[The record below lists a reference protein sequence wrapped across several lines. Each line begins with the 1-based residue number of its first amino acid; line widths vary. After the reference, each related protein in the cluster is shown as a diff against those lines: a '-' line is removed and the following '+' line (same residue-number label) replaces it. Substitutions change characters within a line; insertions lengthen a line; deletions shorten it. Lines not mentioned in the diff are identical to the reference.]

1 MLQLNHIKKEYKTGD
16 LVQKALDDVSLNL
29 RDNEFVAILGPSGSG
44 KTTLLNVIGGL
55 DRYDSG
61 DLIINGISTKK
72 YTDRDWDSYRNHT
85 IGFVF
90 QSYNLIP
97 HQTVLSNVE
106 LALTISGI
114 SGAERR
120 SRATK
125 ALEQVGLGDQL
136 HKHPSEMSGGQMQ
149 RVAIARALVN
159 NPDILL
165 ADEPTGALD
174 SDTSIQVMELLKE
187 VAKDRLVVMVT
198 HNPELAEQYATR
210 IVRLRDGVIQSDT
223 APFTPDDSA
232 QVPPVHKNLGH
243 SSMSPLTA
251 LALSFNNLLTKK
263 TRTLLTAFA
272 GSIGIIG
279 IALILSLSAG
289 VSNYIQEMERS
300 TLSEYPLQI
309 STTGVDLAALLD
321 PGSYTSAVANNTNV
335 GATSASSTPEGM
347 VTVRELLSQLTEDN
361 SSVND
366 LASLKK
372 YLDSDECTIS
382 EDAASIEYSY
392 GIAPLIYRQNKD
404 GTVRQIFPDSS
415 LSALNNTTSAAGI
428 VSSMTNQSVFT
439 EMAEEPSLYEDQYD
453 VKAGRWPESY
463 NEAVLVLNSDGSISD
478 YALYILGIE
487 DDSVMMRFLQEYAKN
502 KNTQA
507 PTGYGTYPYDTFV
520 GLKYKI
526 VTSSDYYVYDEE
538 RQIWRNRSDDEA
550 YVEQLVENSPDLTIV
565 GVVQPRA
572 DASSTILPIGVAYT
586 HALTYYAID
595 HAAES
600 EVVKQ
605 QLADP
610 EVNVLTGE
618 RFDADQRE
626 TDLDISSLFSV
637 DTDMLKDAFQ
647 FDASKLQFDLSGA
660 FDLQDGS
667 FDFSSIL
674 DPSAFQLDLS
684 DLDLSDIDMSDV
696 ELPDMDALDLSQ
708 LFADMDLSV
717 SEDALQSLMKKIMNG
732 YKRYIIGNGILNL
745 DKIGFSSY
753 MESDQFKQL
762 LSESMGDLLDT
773 TGLQEQFT
781 ASLQQNL
788 QGIMTSYLQSYSE
801 QLSQKLGE
809 ALQTKLTAAIQTQ
822 MSTVMQQLMTQLTT
836 QFSQQ
841 IQSAIQNNIA
851 QLSSQVEDAL
861 KIDPTVFQSAVQ
873 VNMSTDDLVDL
884 VKMNLQSSTTSYS
897 SVLGALGYSDY
908 AKPGSIWI
916 YPKSFEAKNRIVDSL
931 NAYNAAM
938 RAQGEEDKVI
948 VFSDTVGTLMS
959 AVTKIVDMVSNVLV
973 AFVAISLAVSSIMIG
988 VITYISV
995 LERRKEIG
1003 ILRAIGA
1010 SKHNVSE
1017 VFNAETFIIG
1027 MCSGVIGV
1035 GLCLL
1040 LLIPGN
1046 MLIHSIAGTTSVTAV
1061 LPPKA
1066 ALVLIVLATLLTI
1079 LGGLIPAR
1087 SAAKCN
1093 PVTALRSE

>member
-1 MLQLNHIKKEYKTGD
+1 MYSGSVPARMRRKGSHMLQLNHIKKEYKTGD

-223 APFTPDDSA
+223 APFAPDDSA
-232 QVPPVHKNLGH
+232 QVPPVHKNLGR

-439 EMAEEPSLYEDQYD
+439 E
-453 VKAGRWPESY
+453 
-463 NEAVLVLNSDGSISD
+463 
-478 YALYILGIE
+478 
-487 DDSVMMRFLQEYAKN
+487 
-502 KNTQA
+502 T
-507 PTGYGTYPYDTFV
+507 
-520 GLKYKI
+520 
-526 VTSSDYYVYDEE
+526 
-538 RQIWRNRSDDEA
+538 
-550 YVEQLVENSPDLTIV
+550 
-565 GVVQPRA
+565 
-572 DASSTILPIGVAYT
+572 
-586 HALTYYAID
+586 
-595 HAAES
+595 
-600 EVVKQ
+600 
-605 QLADP
+605 
-610 EVNVLTGE
+610 
-618 RFDADQRE
+618 
-626 TDLDISSLFSV
+626 
-637 DTDMLKDAFQ
+637 
-647 FDASKLQFDLSGA
+647 
-660 FDLQDGS
+660 
-667 FDFSSIL
+667 
-674 DPSAFQLDLS
+674 
-684 DLDLSDIDMSDV
+684 
-696 ELPDMDALDLSQ
+696 
-708 LFADMDLSV
+708 
-717 SEDALQSLMKKIMNG
+717 KKCI
-732 YKRYIIGNGILNL
+732 
-745 DKIGFSSY
+745 
-753 MESDQFKQL
+753 
-762 LSESMGDLLDT
+762 
-773 TGLQEQFT
+773 
-781 ASLQQNL
+781 
-788 QGIMTSYLQSYSE
+788 
-801 QLSQKLGE
+801 
-809 ALQTKLTAAIQTQ
+809 
-822 MSTVMQQLMTQLTT
+822 
-836 QFSQQ
+836 
-841 IQSAIQNNIA
+841 
-851 QLSSQVEDAL
+851 
-861 KIDPTVFQSAVQ
+861 
-873 VNMSTDDLVDL
+873 
-884 VKMNLQSSTTSYS
+884 
-897 SVLGALGYSDY
+897 
-908 AKPGSIWI
+908 
-916 YPKSFEAKNRIVDSL
+916 
-931 NAYNAAM
+931 
-938 RAQGEEDKVI
+938 
-948 VFSDTVGTLMS
+948 
-959 AVTKIVDMVSNVLV
+959 
-973 AFVAISLAVSSIMIG
+973 
-988 VITYISV
+988 
-995 LERRKEIG
+995 
-1003 ILRAIGA
+1003 
-1010 SKHNVSE
+1010 
-1017 VFNAETFIIG
+1017 
-1027 MCSGVIGV
+1027 
-1035 GLCLL
+1035 
-1040 LLIPGN
+1040 
-1046 MLIHSIAGTTSVTAV
+1046 
-1061 LPPKA
+1061 
-1066 ALVLIVLATLLTI
+1066 
-1079 LGGLIPAR
+1079 
-1087 SAAKCN
+1087 
-1093 PVTALRSE
+1093 

>member
-223 APFTPDDSA
+223 APFAPDDSA

-309 STTGVDLAALLD
+309 STTGIDLAALLD

-392 GIAPLIYRQNKD
+392 GTAPLIYRQNKD

-453 VKAGRWPESY
+453 VKAGRWPKSY

-526 VTSSDYYVYDEE
+526 VTNSDYYVYDEE

-595 HAAES
+595 HAAKS

-809 ALQTKLTAAIQTQ
+809 ALQTKLTTAIQTQ
-822 MSTVMQQLMTQLTT
+822 MSTVMQQLMTQLIT

-884 VKMNLQSSTTSYS
+884 VKMNLQSSTTSYG